1 MAYKMTCATDLLPP
15 FSEAAMGAVICR
27 GLYWNKAELR
37 FFFFQSLKCFLSWNQ
52 FLPQPRLFQESSS
65 VLYCATKNKHSVII
79 SAKREKKNSSLSFF
93 SFLARP
99 NMLSLDRFQSCFNSL
114 KKWNKITIYILDSW
128 QVLCVLTA
136 PAKSKK
142 KKSFHSA
149 LSWIF
154 GVL

>member
-1 MAYKMTCATDLLPP
+1 MFTLSNLVPTTV
-15 FSEAAMGAVICR
+15 S
-27 GLYWNKAELR
+27 
-37 FFFFQSLKCFLSWNQ
+37 LSWR
-52 FLPQPRLFQESSS
+52 PRPRFSQQSSS
-65 VLYCATKNKHSVII
+65 VLSCATKNKHGMSV
-79 SAKREKKNSSLSFF
+79 SAKKEGKNPSLSFF

-142 KKSFHSA
+142 KKKSFHSA

-154 GVL
+154 GVLEVWEMSKCTHNKDIQYLKAGTYYANALV